1 MLGSIQV
8 RRQFATGGILVC
20 GLAAAPLAWAD
31 SGGGRS
37 PSSDTPG
44 ESAKE
49 LAERGVKLFREHQY
63 ESAREAFSRAYE
75 LEARTETLL
84 ELGLAELEAG
94 QPVEASKHLRE
105 YLSRRDAPTAKLDVV
120 RAKWLPRAEART
132 ARLEVFVGAGAEIR
146 VDGVIASAA
155 LPPTQS
161 GDPTGGPLA
170 SIVIAAGEHEVS
182 ARQGTFEQSQHV
194 SARAGEV
201 VELHFQRPPPMSA
214 PSATVWTSDRE
225 SHAVTNSGAKWIT
238 AAGLESAAL
247 VAAGAAIGFSVAVE
261 HSATD
266 ANGLIQSVRTATGG
280 NSGCLPPNQAPECGQ
295 VSRDRQ
301 SEHTNAAVAN
311 GLYVAAG
318 AFAVAG
324 AAAFLF
330 WPSSKETSGSAL
342 HLVPVLGERAGGA
355 GLVGV
360 W

>member
-1 MLGSIQV
+1 MQSIQV
-8 RRQFATGGILVC
+8 RWLFAAGGILVC
-20 GLAAAPLAWAD
+20 GLPAAQASAD
-31 SGGGRS
+31 SGGQS
-37 PSSDTPG
+37 PSRETPG
-44 ESAKE
+44 ESAKD

-63 ESAREAFSRAYE
+63 ESARDAFSRAYE
-75 LEARTETLL
+75 LDARTETLL
-84 ELGLAELEAG
+84 ELGLAELESG

-105 YLSRRDAPTAKLDVV
+105 YLSRSDAPAAKLDVV

-155 LPPTQS
+155 LPATQS
-161 GDPTGGPLA
+161 GDETGGPLA

-182 ARQGTFEQSQHV
+182 AREGTLQQSQHV
-194 SARAGEV
+194 SARAGEL
-201 VELHFQRPPPMSA
+201 VEVHFQRLPAATASSA
-214 PSATVWTSDRE
+214 MVQTSDRE
-225 SHAVTNSGAKWIT
+225 SRSVTNSGARWIT
-238 AAGLESAAL
+238 AAGLEAAAI
-247 VAAGAAIGFSVAVE
+247 VAVGAAIGFSVAVE
-261 HSATD
+261 NSAAD
-266 ANGLIQSVRTATGG
+266 ANGLIQRVRTATRG

-311 GLYVAAG
+311 GLYVGAG

-330 WPSSKETSGSAL
+330 WPSSKETPASAL
-342 HLVPVLGERAGGA
+342 RLVPVLGERAGGA